1 MVVAF
6 HGRHSQVAR
15 LEMGMSDLEQQI
27 TAAAH
32 RCALAK
38 TQAEHA
44 KRWREL
50 VRLIELKGKNES
62 TPRS

>member
-15 LEMGMSDLEQQI
+15 LEMGMTDLEQQI

-32 RCALAK
+32 RCCTLAK

-50 VRLIELKGKNES
+50 VRLIELERRG
-62 TPRS
+62 

>member
-1 MVVAF
+1 MT
-6 HGRHSQVAR
+6 
-15 LEMGMSDLEQQI
+15 LEQQV

-32 RCALAK
+32 RCCLAK

-44 KRWREL
+44 PLWLEL

-62 TPRS
+62 APRS

>member
-1 MVVAF
+1 MT
-6 HGRHSQVAR
+6 
-15 LEMGMSDLEQQI
+15 LEQQI

-44 KRWREL
+44 PLWREL
-50 VRLIELKGKNES
+50 VRLIELNKGQQSAQK
-62 TPRS
+62 